1 MRLMTSDSTEYKLF
15 TKAIDLTNQM
25 ISHIQEDQS
34 EYVVVTKLMIERGKI
49 YSELDLH
56 IKTLDRSKLSDKENV
71 QVKERYD
78 ELMSLDH
85 QFRNLLKSQADRLR
99 TKSGTAVKDKK
110 AHSSYSLQQPKHPKE
125 SLFISSKIEG

>member
-1 MRLMTSDSTEYKLF
+1 MTAESTEYHLF
-15 TKAIDLTNQM
+15 SKAIDLTNQM
-25 ISHIQEDQS
+25 ISHIQEDKS
-34 EYVVVTKLMIERGKI
+34 EYVEVTKLMIERGKI
-49 YSELDLH
+49 YSALDSH
-56 IKTLDRSKLSDKENV
+56 IKTLDRSKLSDKENIE
-71 QVKERYD
+71 VKKRYD

-99 TKSGTAVKDKK
+99 TKSSTAVKDKK